1 MSAKD
6 FLSRFDLRALPAR
19 LVRMHGRS
27 LYGALLLMV
36 FGGLAVPAVVGG
48 YLLIGVQEQG
58 AARRELDEA
67 LHRNAD
73 ILALGMQESL
83 WNMNID
89 AARSLVDSLMRDP
102 AVLRVQVRAQAE
114 GEFVERRAGNPTGHV
129 YRAERD
135 VVAHGQPI
143 GHVLVEMDDSRSQQD
158 LRAKQVRYAM
168 VLAGQLGVSLLLIVL
183 LLRRRLLAPLRSLT
197 SFSDRLSRGRFDQP
211 LALDTHDELGRLGRQ
226 MERMR
231 IAIDDLFQD
240 VAQREERFRTIV
252 TQVPGA
258 VFRARADGRIDFVSD
273 AIADIAG
280 YPAQHFMSTG
290 TGFWR
295 DIISPEDRRMH
306 WHVVSEAVRGAQP
319 YEVEYRIIDAEGVER
334 WVQEL
339 GQPVGFEGQAAFWID
354 GLISDISERK
364 HNEMRIAGLLAE
376 QDAVLD
382 NVMFGILHMRD
393 RRVVST
399 NRRFDELFGYDRA
412 SWSAT

>member
-183 LLRRRLLAPLRSLT
+183 LLRRQSCWPRC
-197 SFSDRLSRGRFDQP
+197 
-211 LALDTHDELGRLGRQ
+211 
-226 MERMR
+226 
-231 IAIDDLFQD
+231 
-240 VAQREERFRTIV
+240 
-252 TQVPGA
+252 
-258 VFRARADGRIDFVSD
+258 
-273 AIADIAG
+273 
-280 YPAQHFMSTG
+280 
-290 TGFWR
+290 
-295 DIISPEDRRMH
+295 
-306 WHVVSEAVRGAQP
+306 
-319 YEVEYRIIDAEGVER
+319 
-334 WVQEL
+334 
-339 GQPVGFEGQAAFWID
+339 AA
-354 GLISDISERK
+354 
-364 HNEMRIAGLLAE
+364 
-376 QDAVLD
+376 
-382 NVMFGILHMRD
+382 
-393 RRVVST
+393 
-399 NRRFDELFGYDRA
+399 
-412 SWSAT
+412 